1 MKTYY
6 AIIKGQL
13 ASQTW
18 FSDVSMIGWC
28 GTSLGEDSTGEHWN
42 KIKAKLYI
50 NKLETIAAY
59 FACMAYGKKLE

>member
-1 MKTYY
+1 MNLRLL
-6 AIIKGQL
+6 IV
-13 ASQTW
+13 
-18 FSDVSMIGWC
+18 SDPSFIHLKRILVDLC

-50 NKLETIAAY
+50 NKLETVAAY

>member
-1 MKTYY
+1 MNLRLL
-6 AIIKGQL
+6 IV
-13 ASQTW
+13 
-18 FSDVSMIGWC
+18 SDPSFIHLKRILVDLR

-50 NKLETIAAY
+50 NKLETVAAY